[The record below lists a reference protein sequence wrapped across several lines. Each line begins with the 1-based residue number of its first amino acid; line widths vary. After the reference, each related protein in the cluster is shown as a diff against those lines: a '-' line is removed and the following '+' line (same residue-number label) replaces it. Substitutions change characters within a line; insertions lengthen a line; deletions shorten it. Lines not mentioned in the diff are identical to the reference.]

1 MDFNKSFNSVPLK
14 ALWRTLR
21 GYGLPDELISSIQ
34 RLYTHAFEQPLLD
47 GIATAGHYQKRGV
60 RQGCPLSPLL
70 FVLYL
75 NLMFYYLD
83 TKIGWG
89 LERSIHAFIDD
100 ILFRAR
106 SLADIQV
113 VLEAFDGPASQ
124 LGLDMNMEKTELHML
139 RGSQHAI
146 IQSARGGRVSTRD
159 AAGKPHSVY
168 KYLGVYFYTT
178 AHLT

>member
-1 MDFNKSFNSVPLK
+1 MGVLTIGRLYHLYVDFNKAFNSVPLK

-34 RLYTHAFEQPLLD
+34 RLYTHAFEQPLVD
-47 GIATAGHYQKRGV
+47 GIATEGHYQKRGV
-60 RQGCPLSPLL
+60 RQGCSLSPLL

-83 TKIGWG
+83 TKIEWG
-89 LERSIHAFIDD
+89 LEKSIHAFIDD

-113 VLEAFDGPASQ
+113 VFEAFHGPA
-124 LGLDMNMEKTELHML
+124 
-139 RGSQHAI
+139 R
-146 IQSARGGRVSTRD
+146 
-159 AAGKPHSVY
+159 
-168 KYLGVYFYTT
+168 
-178 AHLT
+178 